1 MGSVN
6 SHIQMPKCVLR
17 NFMDDQQLL
26 HYYDFQ
32 TGTIKQGRAA
42 SLDTELGYYSQDV
55 EDYLRDNVE
64 APFGR
69 VMAKVKNITKDDV
82 FEISN
87 TLFDDVRT
95 FLYALMSRS
104 VEMLDAINKSSA
116 FFQFLPEQAQH
127 DYAAVQGIELSKQRG
142 LLDDWLITFAVNDS
156 EVPFVLPQLGLYP
169 FGLKFC
175 QSCHN
180 LPISP
185 RTSIT
190 LFPNKYIAEFV
201 NNGVVK
207 LLFVADDEIAQKF
220 NNKAF
225 ATEKKH
231 NRQRIISDSRKEI
244 ERLTELYQYQL

>member
-95 FLYALMSRS
+95 FLM
-104 VEMLDAINKSSA
+104 
-116 FFQFLPEQAQH
+116 
-127 DYAAVQGIELSKQRG
+127 
-142 LLDDWLITFAVNDS
+142 
-156 EVPFVLPQLGLYP
+156 
-169 FGLKFC
+169 
-175 QSCHN
+175 
-180 LPISP
+180 
-185 RTSIT
+185 
-190 LFPNKYIAEFV
+190 
-201 NNGVVK
+201 
-207 LLFVADDEIAQKF
+207 
-220 NNKAF
+220 
-225 ATEKKH
+225 
-231 NRQRIISDSRKEI
+231 
-244 ERLTELYQYQL
+244 RL